1 MKMQLFLFCLL
12 CYYFFFLLFSL
23 YLFVLY
29 CLHVLD
35 VRSADVT
42 ARVASSK
49 ICAGSCAAALRI
61 RRLSWTA
68 QPFLCILHEEKY
80 RGVAVCPSRTQLLS
94 RRAGVMTLA
103 AHTEAE
109 PELITDWDPPAPNFL
124 PIQRLRRQT
133 GCLSAALCLRVC
145 VCQPWREICTET
157 AAPSRLCMWKLKRSM
172 RIHLRWLW
180 AAESRL
186 RPAEIPHAEE
196 EEEEWIR
203 LQRSWLT
210 TQLLLYCCV
219 SAHISWF

>member
-145 VCQPWREICTET
+145 VSAMEGDLHGDCSDVSTLHVKTEAVDENPSALVVGSREPPAPCGDT
-157 AAPSRLCMWKLKRSM
+157 ACRGGGGGVDQT
-172 RIHLRWLW
+172 
-180 AAESRL
+180 
-186 RPAEIPHAEE
+186 AEE
-196 EEEEWIR
+196 
-203 LQRSWLT
+203 LADNT
-210 TQLLLYCCV
+210 TTPVLLCECT
-219 SAHISWF
+219 H